1 MIKRMLLVPLLTLVA
16 SAAMA
21 ADVPTINIKQTCETS
36 SKTIKGLFG
45 DIPAASYD
53 NCVSEEQEARDKIV
67 QGWSGYP
74 AGDKALCVQPKGY
87 MPSYVEWLTCF
98 EMQHSVRDLR
108 HDEPE
113 KAETGGRSR
122 KRHPRG

>member
-1 MIKRMLLVPLLTLVA
+1 MIKRMLLVPLLTLSA

-21 ADVPTINIKQTCETS
+21 ADVPAVNIKQTCETS

-74 AGDKALCVQPKGY
+74 AGDKALCVQPKQY

-98 EMQHSVRDLR
+98 EMQRSVRELR
-108 HDEPE
+108 SDQPE
-113 KAETGGRSR
+113 KADSGSSRRPR
-122 KRHPRG
+122 KRHL